1 MNGSIIWLVVAVLA
15 SPAVAYFVY
24 RLAKELG
31 FLDPPIDRQHDLKRT
46 IVVSLYAFLL
56 FLPVGIYG
64 TEKQWPRVWVFFGLM
79 VGVAMAIFA
88 YGGIRATREL
98 WKLRHPEPAVPV
110 GAHPEV
116 ENAPVEL
123 ENEGPEDRQEAL
135 PPGL

>member
-1 MNGSIIWLVVAVLA
+1 MNGPFIWLVLAVLA

-64 TEKQWPRVWVFFGLM
+64 TEKKWPRVWVFFGLM

-88 YGGIRATREL
+88 YGGIRATLEL
-98 WKLRHPEPAVPV
+98 WKLRHPEPVLPSPV
-110 GAHPEV
+110 DSVLPEP
-116 ENAPVEL
+116 A
-123 ENEGPEDRQEAL
+123 EGPAVASPEETRSDEL
-135 PPGL
+135 I

>member
-1 MNGSIIWLVVAVLA
+1 MNGSFVFLVLAVLA
-15 SPAVAYFVY
+15 SPVVAYFVY

-98 WKLRHPEPAVPV
+98 WKLRHPEPV
-110 GAHPEV
+110 
-116 ENAPVEL
+116 
-123 ENEGPEDRQEAL
+123 
-135 PPGL
+135 PPGTADSVLPEAAEAPAVSSPEEARSDELI